1 MDEFLL
7 AAKNLAEILL
17 PTLGALALI
26 YLVIVLRKLAKVMDS
41 VNVTMNTADKTVHLV
56 NKSIEKVQAP
66 LDTAVKISHTVDDVH
81 DTTVETV
88 KNIGDSTKK
97 FVDENL
103 DTAKDYI
110 QNLSKKNEAEES
122 DTETIEE
129 GDKDGKQ

>member
-1 MDEFLL
+1 
-7 AAKNLAEILL
+7 
-17 PTLGALALI
+17 
-26 YLVIVLRKLAKVMDS
+26 MDS
-41 VNVTMNTADKTVHLV
+41 VNVTMNTADQTVNLV

-97 FVDENL
+97 FVEENM

-110 QNLSKKNEAEES
+110 QTLAKKKEAEEAE
-122 DTETIEE
+122 TEETVEE
-129 GDKDGKQ
+129 GTE